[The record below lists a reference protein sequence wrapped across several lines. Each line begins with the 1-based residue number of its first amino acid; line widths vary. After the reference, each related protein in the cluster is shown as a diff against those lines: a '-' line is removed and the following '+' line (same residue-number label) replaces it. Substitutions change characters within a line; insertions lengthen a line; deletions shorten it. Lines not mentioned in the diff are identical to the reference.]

1 VSQERSTR
9 RATIRDV
16 AESAGVSVGTV
27 SKALNGQGKLRAET
41 IERVLRAAERL
52 GFAPNTLAQALLAGR
67 SFTVGLITTDSF
79 GRFSIPVML
88 GAEDALGTGQV
99 SVFMCDTRDDPE
111 RERRYMQMLWAR
123 RVDGLIVT
131 GRRIEPR
138 PPVPALAGLPIV
150 YAMTQPADGG
160 AAAVLPDD
168 EGGGRTAAAHLLAI
182 GRRRIAHIAGPER
195 FLAARLRA
203 RGFTDAL
210 AEAGAAPCGEIRFGE
225 WSEHWGREAA
235 GLLLADRP
243 DAIFCGSDQ
252 IARGVTDTLRA
263 VGRRVPDDIALVGFD
278 NWLPM
283 AMGALPPLTSIDP
296 CLEEVG
302 RVAAGLLLAAIGGEH
317 AVGVHR
323 VPARLDVRESSGGFA
338 PAGSL
343 ASGDVTGS
351 AGLISGRGVLPAVIV
366 PECAR

>member
-1 VSQERSTR
+1 MDAPGARPRLSQERGSR

-16 AESAGVSVGTV
+16 AELAGVSVGTA

-41 IERVLRAAERL
+41 IERVMRAAERL
-52 GFAPNTLAQALLAGR
+52 GFAPNTLAQALLGGR

-88 GAEDALGTGQV
+88 GAEDALGIGQV

-111 RERRYMQMLWAR
+111 REQRYVEMLWAR

-138 PPVPALAGLPIV
+138 PPVQALPGIPVV
-150 YAMTQPADGG
+150 YAMTQPAGG
-160 AAAVLPDD
+160 AYLAGGGAVLPDD
-168 EGGGRTAAAHLLAI
+168 EDGGRAAAAHLLAI
-182 GRRRIAHIAGPER
+182 GRRRIAHVAGPER
-195 FLAARLRA
+195 FLGARLRA
-203 RGFTDAL
+203 RGFAAAL
-210 AEAGAAPCGEIRFGE
+210 ASAGVLPCAETRFGE

-252 IARGVTDTLRA
+252 IARGVADTLRA
-263 VGRRVPDDIALVGFD
+263 VGRRIPDDVALVGFD

-283 AMGALPPLTSIDP
+283 AMGALPPLTSVDP

-302 RVAAGLLLAAIGGEH
+302 RVAATRLLAAIGGEH
-317 AVGVHR
+317 ANDVHR
-323 VPARLDVRESSGGFA
+323 VPARLDIRESTGGYPA
-338 PAGSL
+338 PA
-343 ASGDVTGS
+343 
-351 AGLISGRGVLPAVIV
+351 I
-366 PECAR
+366 

>member
-1 VSQERSTR
+1 MPSGGPRVSEDQPGLR

-16 AESAGVSVGTV
+16 AGAAGVSVGTA
-27 SKALNGQGKLRAET
+27 SKALNGQGKLRQET
-41 IERVLRAAERL
+41 IERVTRAAERL

-67 SFTVGLITTDSF
+67 SFTVGLITSDSF

-111 RERRYMQMLWAR
+111 RERRYVEMLWAR

-138 PPVPALAGLPIV
+138 PPVPALPGIPVV

-160 AAAVLPDD
+160 APAVLPDD
-168 EGGGRTAAAHLLAI
+168 EGGGRAAAAHLLAI

-203 RGFTDAL
+203 RGFTAAL
-210 AEAGAAPCGEIRFGE
+210 AEHGAEPCGDIVYGE
-225 WSEHWGREAA
+225 WTEHWGREAA
-235 GLLLADRP
+235 GQLLASRP

-252 IARGVTDTLRA
+252 IARGVADTLRA
-263 VGRRVPDDIALVGFD
+263 VGRRVPDDVALVGFD
-278 NWLPM
+278 NWAPM
-283 AMGALPPLTSIDP
+283 ARGALPPLTSVDM

-302 RVAAGLLLAAIGGEH
+302 RVAAQRLLAAISGERGAP
-317 AVGVHR
+317 AVHT
-323 VPARLDVRESSGGFA
+323 VPPRLVVRESTGGY
-338 PAGSL
+338 SQE
-343 ASGDVTGS
+343 V
-351 AGLISGRGVLPAVIV
+351 RG
-366 PECAR
+366 

>member
-1 VSQERSTR
+1 MPTR
-9 RATIRDV
+9 RATIKDV
-16 AESAGVSVGTV
+16 AESAGVSVGTA

-41 IERVLRAAERL
+41 IERVMRAAERL

-111 RERRYMQMLWAR
+111 REQRYVEMLWAR

-138 PPVPALAGLPIV
+138 PPVHALPGIPVV
-150 YAMTQPADGG
+150 YAMTQPAGGG

-168 EGGGRTAAAHLLAI
+168 EEGGFAAASHLLSI
-182 GRRRIAHIAGPER
+182 GRRRVAHVAGPKR

-203 RGFTDAL
+203 RGFAAAL
-210 AEAGAAPCGEIRFGE
+210 ADQGVEPCGEIRFGE
-225 WSEHWGREAA
+225 WTEHWGREAA

-243 DAIFCGSDQ
+243 DAIFCASDQ
-252 IARGVTDTLRA
+252 IARGVSDTLRA
-263 VGRRVPDDIALVGFD
+263 VGRRIPDDVALVGFD

-283 AMGALPPLTSIDP
+283 AMGALPPLTSVDP
-296 CLEEVG
+296 CLEEAG
-302 RVAAGLLLAAIGGEH
+302 RVAATRLLAAIGGEQDST
-317 AVGVHR
+317 VHR
-323 VPARLDVRESSGGFA
+323 VPTRLAIRESTGGYPV
-338 PAGSL
+338 PA
-343 ASGDVTGS
+343 A
-351 AGLISGRGVLPAVIV
+351 
-366 PECAR
+366 

>member
-1 VSQERSTR
+1 MGWEGNTSGEGTAAPPGRPVVGEQRSTR

-16 AESAGVSVGTV
+16 AESAGVSVGTA

-41 IERVLRAAERL
+41 IERVMRAAERL
-52 GFAPNTLAQALLAGR
+52 GFAPNTLAQALLGGR
-67 SFTVGLITTDSF
+67 SFTVGLITSDSF

-99 SVFMCDTRDDPE
+99 SVFMCDTREDPE
-111 RERRYMQMLWAR
+111 REQRYVEMLWAR

-138 PPVPALAGLPIV
+138 PPVQALPGIPVV
-150 YAMTQPADGG
+150 YAMTQPAVDATSPAQATGG
-160 AAAVLPDD
+160 GAVLPDD
-168 EGGGRTAAAHLLAI
+168 EGGGFAAVSHLLAI
-182 GRRRIAHIAGPER
+182 GRRRIAHISGPER

-203 RGFTDAL
+203 RGFSSAL
-210 AEAGAAPCGEIRFGE
+210 ASAGVPPCGEIKFGE

-235 GLLLADRP
+235 GQLLADRP

-252 IARGVTDTLRA
+252 IARGVSDTLRA
-263 VGRRVPDDIALVGFD
+263 VGRRIPDDVALVGFD

-283 AMGALPPLTSIDP
+283 AMGALPPLTSVDP

-302 RVAAGLLLAAIGGEH
+302 RVAATRLLAAIGGEY
-317 AVGVHR
+317 ADDVHR
-323 VPARLDVRESSGGFA
+323 VPARLAVRESSGGFA
-338 PAGSL
+338 PA
-343 ASGDVTGS
+343 
-351 AGLISGRGVLPAVIV
+351 R
-366 PECAR
+366 